1 MCCSVTSVLKFQ
13 MLLDVL
19 DGAFHVHFLWLADC
33 GWNYS
38 AGMMYDMCITYA
50 RCKELCTR
58 VSEND
63 YPVAPPSLTPLPY
76 GRYKVI
82 GLLHLLVDYYP
93 KTQFFK
99 YSVIK
104 FNVVLLKVPK
114 RSPNCVYCHYCFL
127 APFHCYKT
135 KLKTLNICVQLWSNI

>member
-1 MCCSVTSVLKFQ
+1 
-13 MLLDVL
+13 
-19 DGAFHVHFLWLADC
+19 
-33 GWNYS
+33 
-38 AGMMYDMCITYA
+38 MYDMCITYA

-135 KLKTLNICVQLWSNI
+135 KLKTLISVYSSGAIFNLLLYSIPVKFYMILSLQFFPCS